1 MNIFAVYLNDEIDI
15 SLISHLCSGSVL
27 SLNELSLRVLLS
39 RYHSREYDMF
49 TNREAECVIR
59 VREGEP
65 EYVCIM
71 SQFDCLPEA
80 QLYVPLGVLPRIL

>member
-15 SLISHLCSGSVL
+15 SLISHLCSRSVL
-27 SLNELSLRVLLS
+27 PLNQFPFRVLF
-39 RYHSREYDMF
+39 RGYHSREYHMLP
-49 TNREAECVIR
+49 NWQPECVIR
-59 VREGEP
+59 VLEREP